1 MNYFIL
7 VRFVVAATLILQTTG
22 RGFLQVVQNI
32 ADIAYCLII
41 CTGIGLNDIDT
52 KQLIRLSHRK
62 KSGIVFPGSGLL
74 QFAKIT
80 PLRLCLMNTV
90 ESLNATFDS
99 LMSLLVW
106 RFIISHFKLYINN
119 SILVNS
125 SRFVDSVI
133 LRGAVIFN

>member
-7 VRFVVAATLILQTTG
+7 VRFAVAAALILQTTG
-22 RGFLQVVQNI
+22 RGFLQVIQNI

-41 CTGIGLNDIDT
+41 CIVIGLNDIDT
-52 KQLIRLSHRK
+52 KQLIRLLPRK
-62 KSGIVFPGSGLL
+62 RVALFCPESGLFL
-74 QFAKIT
+74 FAKIT
-80 PLRLCLMNTV
+80 LLRLSLVNTV

-125 SRFVDSVI
+125 SRFIDSVI
-133 LRGAVIFN
+133 LRGAVLFN